1 MSIAKREALE
11 AIGYASEPKAFDRS
25 QAHPI
30 ACVIC
35 IMVLVALPLEL
46 CAVDVI
52 IPPIDMELDGYLR
65 EWGPAERIP
74 LAPGGK
80 EIGLRGVFGEEGDHE
95 ADAFA
100 MWDATYLY
108 FAVAVSDDQ
117 IDFGRVRPQDK
128 IWHGPTG
135 ARKDRMFYFDHL
147 KIFVRGQGAA
157 FGHHVWVAPKWE
169 DLPPYAWGYQQRQA
183 ADEEVPLLLGS
194 EQIESVYTFEVAI
207 PWTWLGIDPGP
218 GMFLRASILLVDSDL
233 PGVEINEKIAREQSK
248 WIWWDGDLKLTG
260 ELPVQAVVLP
270 PVEGPASADDERQHE
285 AGETPA
291 TSLAKAELRA
301 CDDDTLSAPRM
312 TEPPDTI
319 RSEPASTRLRER
331 FETALRG
338 AQPAR
343 EELPAWIRAIPLD
356 PELQETHVVSY
367 VSTIEKTLARLVRG
381 RTKAHTRVIIIDM
394 ALEAGTMKF
403 LARGFLL
410 GLLAAVQAELEEGK
424 GSDVSATVWRAAG
437 DVGVNGGAALQFAR
451 LAAKRAYEGLEKE
464 KKMTTADII
473 AHAAKQSGLERDK
486 ANEFLEALVGSD

>member
-11 AIGYASEPKAFDRS
+11 AIGYASEPTAFYRR

-30 ACVIC
+30 VRVIG

-46 CAVDVI
+46 SAADAV

-80 EIGLRGVFGEEGDHE
+80 EIGLRGVFSDEGDHE

-128 IWHGPTG
+128 IWHGPQG

-157 FGHHVWVAPKWE
+157 FGHHVWVGPKWD

-183 ADEEVPLLLGS
+183 ADEDVPVLLGS

-207 PWTWLGIDPGP
+207 PWSWLGIDPGP
-218 GMFLRASILLVDSDL
+218 GMFLRTSILLVDSDL
-233 PGVEINEKIAREQSK
+233 PGVEIEEKIAREQSK

-260 ELPVQAVVLP
+260 ELPVQVVDLP
-270 PVEGPASADDERQHE
+270 PVEGPTSAEDARQQE
-285 AGETPA
+285 AEETPA
-291 TSLAKAELRA
+291 TALARA
-301 CDDDTLSAPRM
+301 GFRASDDTLSAPQVPP
-312 TEPPDTI
+312 PPDTI
-319 RSEPASTRLRER
+319 RPEPAPVHLRDR
-331 FETALRG
+331 FEKALRG
-338 AQPAR
+338 EQPAR
-343 EELPAWIRAIPLD
+343 EELPAWIRAIPRD
-356 PELQETHVVSY
+356 ELQETHVVSY
-367 VSTIEKTLARLVRG
+367 VSTIRKTLARLVRG
-381 RTKAHTRVIIIDM
+381 RTTAHTRVIIIDM

-424 GSDVSATVWRAAG
+424 GSDVSATVSRAAG
-437 DVGVNGGAALQFAR
+437 DVGVNGGTALQFVR
-451 LAAKRAYEGLEKE
+451 MDAKREYEGLEKE

-473 AHAAKQSGLERDK
+473 AHAAKRSGLERDK
-486 ANEFLEALVGSD
+486 ANELLEALVGTD